1 MWSLLHVVK
10 MLRGFMG
17 YNAKEVSK
25 VKVEVE
31 MDTKWIAADPYSS
44 AINGK
49 NFYFIEW
56 KITGHIPRKISC

>member
-1 MWSLLHVVK
+1 
-10 MLRGFMG
+10 MG
-17 YNAKEVSK
+17 YNAKEVSE